1 MLVPTHYPG
10 VEESDIDGHYK
21 PATPVESLP
30 YSWSHCESVEDDAW
44 TGFEKDTACRLGRF
58 VEKCEKELSGSTIV
72 LVTHGG
78 PSVACYHYLTGRP
91 LEGGSRVVPPASFHI
106 FVRETEDDSDSIVA
120 TTKRRHTDTDKD
132 TDTSDTDSERSE
144 HTKTE
149 TDTPKTDVNTESL
162 APTPAPLHMGGGS
175 CVCAW
180 GGWMALVTS
189 YKDVEW

>member
-1 MLVPTHYPG
+1 VLVPTHYPG

-106 FVRETEDDSDSIVA
+106 FVRETEDDSDSIAGFAA
-120 TTKRRHTDTDKD
+120 TTKRRHTDTD
-132 TDTSDTDSERSE
+132 TDTSDTDTETSE
-144 HTKTE
+144 HTETE
-149 TDTPKTDVNTESL
+149 TDTPKT
-162 APTPAPLHMGGGS
+162 PAPLGGP

-180 GGWMALVTS
+180 GGWRALVTS